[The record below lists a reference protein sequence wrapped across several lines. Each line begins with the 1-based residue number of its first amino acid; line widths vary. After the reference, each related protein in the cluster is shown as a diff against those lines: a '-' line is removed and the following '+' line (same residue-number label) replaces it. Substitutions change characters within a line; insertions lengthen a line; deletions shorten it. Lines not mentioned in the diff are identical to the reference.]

1 MKRITMILLTVL
13 MVLVLCRGSSQRRYL
28 PLLKGYDFTREKY
41 FTFPVTL
48 VIMYKRTVAIVRSLS
63 NVAVLLCVM
72 MLLAKPF
79 LFCLAAD
86 IQKSMADK
94 YRVRRIIR

>member
-1 MKRITMILLTVL
+1 M
-13 MVLVLCRGSSQRRYL
+13 
-28 PLLKGYDFTREKY
+28 
-41 FTFPVTL
+41 TL
-48 VIMYKRTVAIVRSLS
+48 VIMYKRTVAIARSLS